1 MTAPRQNAM
10 PHPSLLLLPLL
21 VACSSPASEP
31 APQSDKP
38 AAQTTPETVTRPEPP
53 PQRVRVE
60 TPLILA
66 PDGLLVADHAGKM
79 VLVPYGTPRT
89 KAESAVAVIVG
100 TPVTRGSSSECGA
113 GTVDYTDLRN
123 DGLQMTFQE
132 GKFVGWTINTAASP
146 LKTAKGIGVGSTRQE
161 LDAAYKDLTVEDS
174 SLGLLFSSGQLTG
187 LLDQDGIEGLVT
199 DIWAGTVC
207 LID

>member
-1 MTAPRQNAM
+1 MKAAWICAVT
-10 PHPSLLLLPLL
+10 LLA
-21 VACSSPASEP
+21 ACSSPASETT
-31 APQSDKP
+31 PQPDKP
-38 AAQTTPETVTRPEPP
+38 AAQAAAETVTRPKPP
-53 PQRVRVE
+53 TPRVRVE

-79 VLVPYGTPRT
+79 RLLPFGTERN
-89 KAESAVAVIVG
+89 KAESAVAIIVG
-100 TPVTRGSSSECGA
+100 TPVTRGSSDECGA
-113 GTVDYTDLRN
+113 GKVDYTTLR
-123 DGLQMTFQE
+123 DGNTGRRDSFQMTFQDDT
-132 GKFVGWTINTAASP
+132 FAGWTINTADST
-146 LKTAKGIGVGSTRQE
+146 LKTAKGIGIGSTRQE

-174 SLGLLFSSGQLTG
+174 SLGLLFGSTGLTG